1 MKRHLTRILR
11 MGALVAG
18 SLLTVSASAEICDER
33 IKSSAPTYRYQINA
47 DATVLDLRT
56 NLIWQRCAVGTVL
69 DDNGTS
75 TVYTDDRCVAD
86 AASETE
92 FGWQDALDFA
102 ENLNS
107 DGGFAGA
114 ADWRVPNVKELLS
127 LVERQCISP
136 AINSTVFP
144 DTTTNRS
151 FWSSTT
157 HTSAD
162 AYVLRFR
169 DGTPR
174 TEGGD
179 RASGQNALRLLRE

>member
-1 MKRHLTRILR
+1 MKRHQTSILR
-11 MGALVAG
+11 MGALVAS
-18 SLLTVSASAEICDER
+18 SLLTVSAFAEICDER
-33 IKSSAPTYRYQINA
+33 IKSSAPSYRYQINA

-56 NLIWQRCAVGTVL
+56 NLTWQRCAVGAVL

-75 TVYTDDRCVAD
+75 AVYTDDRCVAD
-86 AASETE
+86 SATE
-92 FGWQDALDFA
+92 FGWQDALSFA
-102 ENLNS
+102 ESLNS
-107 DGGFAGA
+107 GGGFAGA
-114 ADWRVPNVKELLS
+114 TDWRVPNVKELLS

-144 DTTTNRS
+144 DTTTIRS

-179 RASGQNALRLLRE
+179 RSTGQNALRLVRE